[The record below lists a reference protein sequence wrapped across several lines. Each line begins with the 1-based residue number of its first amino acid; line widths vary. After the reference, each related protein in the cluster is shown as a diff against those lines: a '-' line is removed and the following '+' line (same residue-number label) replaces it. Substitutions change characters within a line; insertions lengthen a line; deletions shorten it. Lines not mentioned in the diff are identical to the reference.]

1 MAIAALAIPALL
13 AAGSAASAAGAG
25 AIGATTAAL
34 SAAGAAASA
43 AGSISSGLYSA
54 QVAKNNARIA
64 QNNQASAVEAGN
76 VQSEQQ
82 GLKDASEIGQLKA
95 DQAAN
100 QVDVNSGSALAVRQS
115 ADAAGQLDQQ
125 TILHNALL
133 QAYGYQQTAVSDNA
147 QANQDATAGYE
158 QAAGGLLQNA
168 SAISY
173 KWSNPF
179 GGPASGAAAS
189 GAAGAGGN
197 ANSNYG
203 VTSAG
208 YVPTLPGG

>member
-13 AAGSAASAAGAG
+13 AAGSAAGSAASAAG

-64 QNNQASAVEAGN
+64 QNNQASAIEAGN

-82 GLKDASEIGQLKA
+82 GLKNASEIGQLKA

-100 QVDVNSGSALAVRQS
+100 QVDGNSGSALAVRQS

-133 QAYGYQQTAVSDNA
+133 QAYGYQQTAVSDKA
-147 QANQDATAGYE
+147 QANQEGTAGYE

-179 GGPASGAAAS
+179 GGPASGAA
-189 GAAGAGGN
+189 GAGGN